1 MKQLPMKNYLLPGCL
16 LVSLLVHAL
25 FFYPGRMTSAEVG
38 AGEQRSTVRLFAGD
52 DQDYLPP
59 VEPES
64 PPVSEKVTAAESAGQ
79 QLGPSVP
86 VPAPVAENRP
96 TSVPETKADAESANL
111 PAVKAKKYSAE
122 KIDSEPSV
130 QAVVLENSS
139 ASAFEGVNPA
149 EVTMHKAG
157 SGRSKTGPAPVSVEA
172 APRYG
177 FCPRPIYPKRALERG
192 WSGTV
197 SFDVLVGADGRVRD
211 LTLHASSGYRVL
223 DHAAQKTI
231 SAWTFTPARVNGLAV
246 EGHVLVP
253 FEFVLK

>member
-1 MKQLPMKNYLLPGCL
+1 MKNYLLPGCL

-38 AGEQRSTVRLFAGD
+38 AGEQRSTVRLFAWD

-59 VEPES
+59 VEPENS
-64 PPVSEKVTAAESAGQ
+64 SVSEKVTAAESVGQ
-79 QLGPSVP
+79 QLGPSLP
-86 VPAPVAENRP
+86 VPAPAAESRP
-96 TSVPETKADAESANL
+96 SSVPETKVDAESVNS
-111 PAVKAKKYSAE
+111 PAAKAKKYSAE
-122 KIDSEPSV
+122 KIDSELSA
-130 QAVVLENSS
+130 QAVALENSS
-139 ASAFEGVNPA
+139 ASAIEGVNPP
-149 EVTMHKAG
+149 EVAMHKAE

-177 FCPRPIYPKRALERG
+177 FCPRPTYPKRALERG

-197 SFDVLVGADGRVRD
+197 SFNVLVGADGKVLD

-223 DHAAQKTI
+223 DRAAQKAI
-231 SAWTFTPARVNGLAV
+231 RSWTFTPARINGVAV

-253 FEFVLK
+253 FEFVLN